1 MVGERPRNMGQYVKI
16 SRGEIKGY
24 VRKEVLDDFPPT
36 FFDDP
41 LSSVREMGGKV
52 VKESIWRWAAIFC
65 LSKGRRIFFKKDKAK
80 GWAEYVKYLFSHTKG
95 QKEFL
100 IASQLERRN
109 LNIPKP
115 LGWLERVRKGLV
127 RESYYLSAA
136 IGTGVS
142 FIEEVARSKEPRS
155 IIELAM
161 TVRKFQDAGLF
172 HQDLHGGNF
181 LWDGASLFL
190 TDLHRAKIVESLSLK
205 QRLWNIA
212 HLFHSLRSTWG
223 EKEQLQFL
231 DQYFEG
237 VPDGAKKREILF
249 QRIYSTMD
257 RLQKRQWRSRTKR
270 CLKEST
276 EFTVRKERG
285 ICYFHR
291 RDFPLDRL
299 KRVMEEHQALVK
311 ERSSS
316 LVKCSPKVIVSILSD
331 EGERISLK
339 QFCYPH
345 SWGRVKEYFRHSKGL
360 KSWIAANGMRSR
372 GVPSLKPLA
381 LVERKDW
388 TGPKESFLFMEA
400 PVKGQEMD
408 RYILKGFEGVNRKRF
423 FIKTFARWLD
433 GLHKMS
439 LYHSDMKTCNILVLE
454 NGETWDF
461 RLLDFEDIRMD
472 EKMNRRKLYRNFLQ
486 LNTSTP
492 KVITKVDRLRFFR
505 EYLRYNPIVKDQRI
519 FLGRLWRESR
529 RRGLVY
535 VSSLG
540 VVTETIG

>member
-1 MVGERPRNMGQYVKI
+1 METSILKRVSK
-16 SRGEIKGY
+16 GEIRGC
-24 VRKEVLDDFPPT
+24 VRGEVLDNLPAT
-36 FFDDP
+36 FFNDP
-41 LSSVREMGGKV
+41 LSSVLEMGGEV
-52 VKESIWRWAAIFC
+52 IKESIWRRAAIFC
-65 LSKGRRIFFKKDKAK
+65 LPNGRRIFFKKDKAK
-80 GWAEYVKYLFSHTKG
+80 GWAEYMKYLFSPTKG
-95 QKEFL
+95 RKEFL

-127 RESYYLSAA
+127 RESYYLSEATGA
-136 IGTGVS
+136 GVS
-142 FIEEVARSKEPRS
+142 FIEEVAKSREPRS

-190 TDLHRAKIVESLSLK
+190 TDLHHTKIVEFLSLN
-205 QRLWNIA
+205 QRLWNLA
-212 HLFHSLRSTWG
+212 HLFHSLRSAWG
-223 EKEQLQFL
+223 EREQLQFL

-237 VPDGAKKREILF
+237 ISDGSKKREILS
-249 QRIYSTMD
+249 QRIYPAMD

-276 EFTVRKERG
+276 EFSVHRG
-285 ICYFHR
+285 RGVCYFHR

-299 KRVMEEHQALVK
+299 KRLMEEHQKLVR

-316 LVKCSPKVIVSILSD
+316 LVKYSPKVIVSILND
-331 EGERISLK
+331 GGERVSLK

-345 SWGRVKEYFRHSKGL
+345 FWGRVKEHFRRSKGV
-360 KSWIAANGMRSR
+360 KSWIAANGMRAR
-372 GVPSLKPLA
+372 GIPSLKPLA
-381 LVERKDW
+381 LAERIDW
-388 TGPKESFLFMEA
+388 MGLKESFLFMEA
-400 PVKGQEMD
+400 PAKGQEMD
-408 RYILKGFEGVNRKRF
+408 RYILKGFENINRKRF
-423 FIKTFARWLD
+423 FIKTFARWLE

-439 LYHSDMKTCNILVLE
+439 LYHSDMKTCNILVSE
-454 NGETWDF
+454 KGETWDF
-461 RLLDFEDIRMD
+461 RLLDFEDIRMV
-472 EKMNRRKLYRNFLQ
+472 EKMNRKKLYKNFLQ

-492 KVITKVDRLRFFR
+492 KVITKVDRFRFFR
-505 EYLRYNPIVKDQRI
+505 EYLRYNPIVKDQKI

-535 VSSLG
+535 VSPQG
-540 VVTETIG
+540 VITETIG

>member
-1 MVGERPRNMGQYVKI
+1 VETSILKRVT
-16 SRGEIKGY
+16 RGEIKGC
-24 VRKEVLDDFPPT
+24 VRGEALDDLPPT

-41 LSSVREMGGKV
+41 ISSVQEMGGEV
-52 VKESIWRWAAIFC
+52 IKESKWRVAVLLA
-65 LSKGRRIFFKKDKAK
+65 LPNGRRVFLKRDKTK
-80 GWAEYVKYLFSHTKG
+80 GWMEGLRYLFSPSKG
-95 QKEFL
+95 KKEFL
-100 IASQLERRN
+100 IASQLERRS
-109 LNIPKP
+109 LNIPNP
-115 LGWLERVRKGLV
+115 LGWLERVRRGLV
-127 RESYYLSAA
+127 RESYYLSEAT
-136 IGTGVS
+136 GTGVS
-142 FIEEVARSKEPRS
+142 FIEEVAKSKEPRS

-161 TVRKFQDAGLF
+161 TARKFQDAGLF

-190 TDLHRAKIVESLSLK
+190 TDLHHTKIVESLSLNR
-205 QRLWNIA
+205 RLWNLA
-212 HLFHSLRSTWG
+212 HLFHSLRSAWG
-223 EKEQLQFL
+223 EREQLQFL

-237 VPDGAKKREILF
+237 ISNGSKKREILF
-249 QRIYSTMD
+249 QRIYPAMD

-276 EFTVRKERG
+276 EFSVHRERG

-299 KRVMEEHQALVK
+299 KRLMEEHKTLVR
-311 ERSSS
+311 ERSSL
-316 LVKCSPKVIVSILSD
+316 LVKYSSKVIVSILND
-331 EGERISLK
+331 GEERVSLK
-339 QFCYPH
+339 QFCYPYF
-345 SWGRVKEYFRHSKGL
+345 WGRVKEHFRRSKGL
-360 KSWIAANGMRSR
+360 KSWIAANGMRAR
-372 GVPSLKPLA
+372 GIPSLKPLA
-381 LVERKDW
+381 LAERIVW
-388 TGPKESFLFMEA
+388 MGLKESFLFMEA

-408 RYILKGFEGVNRKRF
+408 RYILKDFKGVNRKRF

-439 LYHSDMKTCNILVLE
+439 LYHSDMKTCNILVSE

-472 EKMNRRKLYRNFLQ
+472 EKMDRKKLYKNFLQ

-492 KVITKVDRLRFFR
+492 KIITKVDRLRFFR

-535 VSSLG
+535 VSPQG

>member
-1 MVGERPRNMGQYVKI
+1 VETSILKRVT
-16 SRGEIKGY
+16 RGEIKGC
-24 VRKEVLDDFPPT
+24 VKGEVLDDLPLT

-41 LSSVREMGGKV
+41 LSSVREMEGEV
-52 VKESIWRWAAIFC
+52 IKESKWRVAVLLA
-65 LSKGRRIFFKKDKAK
+65 LPNGRRVFLKRDKTK
-80 GWAEYVKYLFSHTKG
+80 GWMEGLRYLFSHSKG
-95 QKEFL
+95 RKEFL

-115 LGWLERVRKGLV
+115 LGWLERIRKGLV
-127 RESYYLSAA
+127 RESYYLSEAT
-136 IGTGVS
+136 GTGVS
-142 FIEEVARSKEPRS
+142 FIEEIAKSKEPRS

-161 TVRKFQDAGLF
+161 AVRKFQDAGLF

-190 TDLHRAKIVESLSLK
+190 TDLHRTKIVESLSLN
-205 QRLWNIA
+205 QRLWNLA
-212 HLFHSLRSTWG
+212 HLFHSLRSMW
-223 EKEQLQFL
+223 EEREQLQFL

-237 VPDGAKKREILF
+237 ISDGSKKREILF
-249 QRIYSTMD
+249 QRIYPAMD

-276 EFTVRKERG
+276 EFSVHRERG

-299 KRVMEEHQALVK
+299 KRLMEEHQKLVR

-316 LVKCSPKVIVSILSD
+316 LVKYSPEVIVSILND
-331 EGERISLK
+331 EGEKVGLK
-339 QFCYPH
+339 QFCYPRF
-345 SWGRVKEYFRHSKGL
+345 WGRVKEHFRRSKGL
-360 KSWIAANGMRSR
+360 KSWIAANGMRAR
-372 GVPSLKPLA
+372 GIPSIKPLA
-381 LVERKDW
+381 LAERIDW
-388 TGPKESFLFMEA
+388 MGLKESFLFMEA

-408 RYILKGFEGVNRKRF
+408 RYILKGFGGINRKRF

-433 GLHKMS
+433 GLHRMS
-439 LYHSDMKTCNILVLE
+439 VYHKDMKTCNILVSE

-472 EKMNRRKLYRNFLQ
+472 EKMNRKKLYKNFLQ

-505 EYLRYNPIVKDQRI
+505 EYLRHNPIVKDQRI

-535 VSSLG
+535 VSPQG
-540 VVTETIG
+540 VVTETIR

>member
-1 MVGERPRNMGQYVKI
+1 METSILKRV
-16 SRGEIKGY
+16 SRGEIKGWM
-24 VRKEVLDDFPPT
+24 RGEVLDDFPPT

-41 LSSVREMGGKV
+41 VSSVREMGGEV
-52 VKESIWRWAAIFC
+52 IKESTWRWAAIFC
-65 LSKGRRIFFKKDKAK
+65 LSKGRKMFFKKDKTK
-80 GWAEYVKYLFSHTKG
+80 GWAEYVKYLFSPTKG

-100 IASQLERRN
+100 IASQLERKN

-115 LGWLERVRKGLV
+115 LGWLERVRRGLV
-127 RESYYLSAA
+127 RESYYLSEV

-142 FIEEVARSKEPRS
+142 FIEEVAKSKEPHS
-155 IIELAM
+155 IIKLAT

-181 LWDGASLFL
+181 LWEGASLFL
-190 TDLHRAKIVESLSLK
+190 TDLHRAKIVESLSFN
-205 QRLWNIA
+205 QRLWNLA

-237 VPDGAKKREILF
+237 VFDGSKKKEILF
-249 QRIYSTMD
+249 QRIYPTMD
-257 RLQKRQWRSRTKR
+257 RLQRRQWRSRTKR

-285 ICYFHR
+285 VCYFHR
-291 RDFPLDRL
+291 RDFSLGRL
-299 KRVMEEHQALVK
+299 KRVMDKHQALVRD
-311 ERSSS
+311 RSSS
-316 LVKCSPKVIVSILSD
+316 LVKYSPEVIVSILND

-339 QFCYPH
+339 QFCYPYF
-345 SWGRVKEYFRHSKGL
+345 WGWVKEHFRRSKGI

-372 GVPSLKPLA
+372 GIPSLKPFA
-381 LVERKDW
+381 LVERKNW
-388 TGPKESFLFMEA
+388 MGLKESLLFMEA
-400 PVKGQEMD
+400 PVKDQEMD
-408 RYILKGFEGVNRKRF
+408 RYILKGFEDINRKRF

-433 GLHKMS
+433 GLHRMS
-439 LYHSDMKTCNILVLE
+439 LYHKDTKTCNILVSE
-454 NGETWDF
+454 KGETWEF

-472 EKMNRRKLYRNFLQ
+472 EKVNRKKLFRNFLQ

-492 KVITKVDRLRFFR
+492 RVMTKADRFRFFR
-505 EYLRYNPIVKDQRI
+505 EYLRLNPVVKDEKV
-519 FLGRLWRESR
+519 FLQGLMDESR

-535 VSSLG
+535 VSPHG
-540 VVTETIG
+540 VVTETMG